1 MDRFDAMSE
10 MEPPVLSIG
19 AILGDS
25 GAANMAWKR
34 AINEMSR
41 EVQASR
47 EGLTSRLRLNVVC
60 HVDGRMV
67 PNEFHGVRTG
77 RSDRKTSHLAVQA
90 AVASEPADDRR
101 ALLLALLE
109 AAIAEAEA
117 FARAKRISETGL
129 PEIRTLVE
137 GLKP

>member
-1 MDRFDAMSE
+1 MGRFDAMSE
-10 MEPPVLSIG
+10 TEPPVLSIG

-34 AINEMSR
+34 AINELSR

-47 EGLTSRLRLNVVC
+47 EGLTSPLRLNVIY

-67 PNEFHGVRTG
+67 PNEFYGVRTG
-77 RSDRKTSHLAVQA
+77 RFDRKTAHLAVQA
-90 AVASEPADDRR
+90 AVALEPADDRR
-101 ALLLALLE
+101 ASLLALLE
-109 AAIAEAEA
+109 AAIMEAEA
-117 FARAKRISETGL
+117 FARVKGISETGL